1 MHHHNK
7 QPQCDQDNRHD
18 TRDPLNSR
26 TEQLLADLNER
37 DREAYVGENHG
48 VPHALEAHLPDGLQS
63 GDEGDAEEPEG
74 EGPDET
80 LRLLAR

>member
-1 MHHHNK
+1 MRRHNE
-7 QPQCDQDNRHD
+7 QPQRNQNNRHD
-18 TRDPLNSR
+18 TRNPLNSR
-26 TEQLLADLNER
+26 AEQLLANLDER
-37 DREAYVGENHG
+37 DREAHVWENHG
-48 VPHALEAHLPDGLQS
+48 VPDAFETHLPDGLQG

>member
-1 MHHHNK
+1 MRRHDK
-7 QPQCDQDNRHD
+7 QPQRDQKNSHD

-26 TEQLLADLNER
+26 TKQLLTDLDER
-37 DREAYVGENHG
+37 DRETHVGENHG
-48 VPHALEAHLPDGLQS
+48 VPHALETHLPDGLQS
-63 GDEGDAEEPEG
+63 GDECYAEEPEG